1 MDNIINNIV
10 YEQVKAEA
18 VNCTAVFQHKLDPGV
33 IEKMSGNDGGQEDP
47 WEKLDSLIGM
57 KEVKDQ
63 VREIE
68 VSRQFPFVEDED
80 SPEVD
85 PQKNPEL
92 WAKALEAL
100 ASRNRRMAKRMA

>member
-1 MDNIINNIV
+1 MEEHDWQKGRVRAMDVRFIL
-10 YEQVKAEA
+10 KADATLTE
-18 VNCTAVFQHKLDPGV
+18 
-33 IEKMSGNDGGQEDP
+33 
-47 WEKLDSLIGM
+47 
-57 KEVKDQ
+57 DQ

-68 VSRQFPFVEDED
+68 ASRQFPFVEDED